1 MQFYYVSLIS
11 LKAQVQELLQISD
24 SNEHLMTSHTAPLER
39 LTLSSN
45 EEVSLHHINK
55 QADVSIVPVPHIL

>member
-1 MQFYYVSLIS
+1 MFS

-24 SNEHLMTSHTAPLER
+24 SNKNLMTLHTTPLER

-45 EEVSLHHINK
+45 EEISIHQTNK